1 MQGRPRGPMLL
12 VEQMTMEWL
21 DAFRSHAL
29 ALPNLA
35 KFAIVMAIIAFAPTL
50 TRRARLPELVGLLAC
65 GILLGPYVLAVAP
78 MNHPIVQFFGDLG
91 RLLLMFGVGL
101 EIDMSLFRKTQTRS
115 VIFGLITT
123 IVPQVLG
130 TAYALAFGYGIIP
143 AIVIGSLLASHT
155 LLAMPILTRYGA
167 LGLEPVVVTIG
178 ATMVSDTLSLIVFGI
193 CVSMYTTGFSPSGLT
208 VQIVEVAIFVPL
220 ILIGV
225 SRAGAWLLNKL
236 RDNQAGYFVTM
247 LGIMAVSG
255 ELADLIN
262 LPDIVGAF
270 LAGVAV
276 NAAVSD
282 QPAKEK
288 LEFFGRAF
296 FIPIFFIV
304 IGFLIVPVAVGQTIF
319 NKFWLVAGMV
329 VSLILGKGI
338 AAAIA
343 GRAFGYARQASL
355 TMWSLTLPQVAATLA
370 ATLVGYNTLNAAGQR
385 LLPDEIFN
393 TVLVLLV
400 VTSLLGPVLTGL
412 FTPGMVKQ
420 EALAKATVA

>member
-1 MQGRPRGPMLL
+1 
-12 VEQMTMEWL
+12 MEWL

-50 TRRARLPELVGLLAC
+50 TRRARLPELVGLLVC
-65 GILLGPYVLAVAP
+65 GIILGPYVLAVAP

>member
-1 MQGRPRGPMLL
+1 
-12 VEQMTMEWL
+12 MEWL

-35 KFAIVMAIIAFAPTL
+35 KFAIVMAIIAAAPTL
-50 TRRARLPELVGLLAC
+50 TRRARLPELVGLLVC

-101 EIDMSLFRKTQTRS
+101 EIDISLFRKAQTRS

-193 CVSMYTTGFSPSGLT
+193 CVSMYTTGFSLSGLT

-225 SRAGAWLLNKL
+225 SRAGSWLLNKL

-247 LGIMAVSG
+247 LGIMAVAG

-282 QPAKEK
+282 HPAKEK
-288 LEFFGRAF
+288 LEFFGKAF

-304 IGFLIVPVAVGQTIF
+304 IGFLIVPVAVGETIF

-385 LLPDEIFN
+385 LLGEEIFN

-412 FTPGMVKQ
+412 FMPGMVKQ
-420 EALAKATVA
+420 EELTKATVPKAL